1 LQHAL
6 EADKLMTFEEFGAS
20 GENKAQILKN
30 HIDVFNDLRVPW
42 MPWQISKPGNG
53 ANDFEFWT
61 DKEAYKIVKQGALEA
76 GEQEG
81 AQEFSIGCSQ

>member
-1 LQHAL
+1 
-6 EADKLMTFEEFGAS
+6 MTFEEFGAS
-20 GENKAQILKN
+20 GENKAQILKD

-53 ANDFEFWT
+53 GNDFEFWT
-61 DKEAYKIVKQGALEA
+61 DEEAYEIVKQGALEA
-76 GEQEG
+76 EEQEG

>member
-1 LQHAL
+1 ML
-6 EADKLMTFEEFGAS
+6 FEEFGAS
-20 GENKAQILKN
+20 GENKAQTLKE

-61 DKEAYKIVKQGALEA
+61 DEEAYEVVKKGAAEA
-76 GEQEG
+76 GGLEG
-81 AQEFSIGCSQ
+81 AQRFNIGCAK

>member
-1 LQHAL
+1 LQHTL
-6 EADKLMTFEEFGAS
+6 NADKLMLFEEFGAS
-20 GENKAQILKN
+20 GEGKAQTLKD
-30 HIDVFNDLRVPW
+30 HIAVFNDLRVPW

-61 DKEAYKIVKQGALEA
+61 DEEAYGVVSEGAAEA

-81 AQEFSIGCSQ
+81 AQRFNVGCAE

>member
-6 EADKLMTFEEFGAS
+6 ESDKLMLFEEFGAS
-20 GENKAQILKN
+20 GESKAQTLKD

-61 DKEAYKIVKQGALEA
+61 DEEAYEVVRQGALVA
-76 GEQEG
+76 GENDGSQSFG
-81 AQEFSIGCSQ
+81 VGCSQ